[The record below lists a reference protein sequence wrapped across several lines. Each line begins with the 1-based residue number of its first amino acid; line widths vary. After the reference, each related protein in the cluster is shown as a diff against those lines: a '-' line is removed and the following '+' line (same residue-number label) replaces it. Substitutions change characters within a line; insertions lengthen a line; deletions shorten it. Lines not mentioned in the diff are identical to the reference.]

1 MPDIPRDPRQLARDI
16 LAGKIS
22 LEDVAREQARRAGVP
37 PPQARPG
44 AIQPQKLPDRIPLPR
59 QAPQQPARRTT
70 PPPQPVRQPQAR
82 KSAPPPPAPQRRPA
96 SRSLPPSAPPPAAQL
111 PAPARQS
118 LAPVGAAPASPI
130 RPIRPRSS
138 IRQALRTPATLRQ
151 AILLAEILNKPLG
164 LRDDPFNDR

>member
-59 QAPQQPARRTT
+59 QIPQQPARRTT

-82 KSAPPPPAPQRRPA
+82 KSAPTPPSQQRRPA
-96 SRSLPPSAPPPAAQL
+96 PRSFPPSAPPPPPTL
-111 PAPARQS
+111 PAPARQL
-118 LAPVGAAPASPI
+118 LAAAASPAAPPAAQFSGNL
-130 RPIRPRSS
+130 RSV
-138 IRQALRTPATLRQ
+138 LRRPATLRQ
-151 AILLAEILNKPLG
+151 AILLAEILNKPLA
-164 LRDDPFNDR
+164 LRDELPW